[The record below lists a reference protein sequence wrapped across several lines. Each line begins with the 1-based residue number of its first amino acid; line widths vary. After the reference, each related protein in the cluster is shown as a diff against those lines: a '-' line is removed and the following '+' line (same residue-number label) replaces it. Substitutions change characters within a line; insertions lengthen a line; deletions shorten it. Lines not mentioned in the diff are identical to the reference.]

1 MAQTTPDTSCG
12 PYGECIFFSFVFID
26 TNDCLLHI
34 QLQIYVIW
42 RQVEGCN
49 NGKWPKWRRTHRLGL
64 VVSVFFFP
72 FIFIDTN
79 ACLLHIQLL
88 IYKLREMEGYDYG
101 KGPKRPS
108 FVPLVTTLSF
118 FSFHIFWIQFFISH
132 IYLVFYVLHDRK
144 MHFSAWYRIVL
155 QSLAWPPG
163 PLVSAWVG
171 PRAEVLQPCPW
182 TVYHLSQLQP
192 N

>member
-1 MAQTTPDTSCG
+1 MAQTTPDTSFG

-49 NGKWPKWRRTHRLGL
+49 DGKWPRWRRTHRLGL

-88 IYKLREMEGYDYG
+88 IYILCDIETDGRLWLWE
-101 KGPKRPS
+101 RAQ
-108 FVPLVTTLSF
+108 TTLICAIVDNVEF
-118 FSFHIFWIQFFISH
+118 FFFLSYFLNLIFYITYISSSSYFYFLFI
-132 IYLVFYVLHDRK
+132 YK
-144 MHFSAWYRIVL
+144 
-155 QSLAWPPG
+155 
-163 PLVSAWVG
+163 
-171 PRAEVLQPCPW
+171 
-182 TVYHLSQLQP
+182 
-192 N
+192 